1 MTYRNVY
8 SIMIGME
15 KEAYYLGRYIAGL
28 DSDYKK
34 AREKSDVEKMREL
47 NNVLI
52 SVSVLQTRIVLTQI
66 RS

>member
-1 MTYRNVY
+1 
-8 SIMIGME
+8 ME